1 MPQGKR
7 VLLVVAGGIAAYK
20 CLELVRR
27 LKDRGITVRTIL
39 TKGGAEFVTPLALG
53 AISGEPVHRELFSVT
68 EENAIGHI
76 QLARDTDLVVV
87 APATADLL
95 AKMAIGLADDLA
107 TAVLLATRAPIL
119 IAPAMNPAMWAHAAT
134 QANVATLEARG
145 LRRVGPEKGEMAEPN
160 EPGWGRLAEPLA
172 IVDAVEAMLGG
183 SDQPL
188 KGRRALVTSGPTHE
202 AIDPVRYIANRSSGK
217 QGHAIARALA
227 RLGAQTTL
235 VSGPTSLPDPA
246 GVTVVRVET
255 AVEMRKACLAA
266 LPADVAVLAAAVAD
280 WRVATPASR
289 KLKKD
294 GGLPTLTLAANPDIL
309 TELANLG
316 RRRPTLVVGFAAETE
331 NVVAN
336 AKKKRLAKGC
346 DWIVANGVAEGSGV
360 FGGEKNRVHLI
371 AGTKVEDWPEMTK
384 DAVAEKLAEAIARSF
399 AKPARKTRS

>member
-7 VLLVVAGGIAAYK
+7 VILVVAGGIAAYK

-119 IAPAMNPAMWAHAAT
+119 IAPAMNPAMWSHAAT

-160 EPGWGRLAEPLA
+160 EPGRGRLAEPLA
-172 IVDAVEAMLGG
+172 IVAAIEAMLSGG
-183 SDQPL
+183 NQPL

-227 RLGAQTTL
+227 RLGARTTL

-255 AVEMRKACLAA
+255 ALEMRKACLAA

-280 WRVATPASR
+280 WRVAIPASR

-294 GGLPTLTLAANPDIL
+294 GGLPALTLAANPDIL
-309 TELANLG
+309 TELAKLG

-371 AGTKVEDWPEMTK
+371 AGTKTEDWPEMTK
-384 DAVAEKLAEAIARSF
+384 DAVADKLAEAIARSF
-399 AKPARKTRS
+399 AKPARKARP